1 VLIALCNV
9 LDQGVQQVA
18 YVTIYQELSNKKI
31 SLQLTALNIIQVYEI
46 QCLVLLPKI
55 TTHMCARNL
64 GRSRER
70 ESIGVGPRDARQLV
84 HISDVAPETLLVA
97 QGGRAHG
104 TRGQSQVHAQV
115 LGARLLRPKLFIAH
129 FALIG
134 PCEHTVHRF

>member
-1 VLIALCNV
+1 VRKFFFLI
-9 LDQGVQQVA
+9 G
-18 YVTIYQELSNKKI
+18 
-31 SLQLTALNIIQVYEI
+31 
-46 QCLVLLPKI
+46 
-55 TTHMCARNL
+55 NL

-70 ESIGVGPRDARQLV
+70 ESIGVGPHDARQLV